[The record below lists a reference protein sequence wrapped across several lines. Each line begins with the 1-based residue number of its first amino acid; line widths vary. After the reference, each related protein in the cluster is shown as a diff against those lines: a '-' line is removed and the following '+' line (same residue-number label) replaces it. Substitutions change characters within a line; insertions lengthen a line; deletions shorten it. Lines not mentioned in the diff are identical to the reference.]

1 MINIQNK
8 MKLKKRYIFII
19 ILLSILSYYLIEVIY
34 ARSHTIDTAN
44 KYLSNIKITKQE
56 ITKRQLEILLKI
68 QDPNFYNHKGIEFK
82 TPGSGWTTITQSIAK
97 KFYFKNFK
105 QGFPKIKQTLCARF
119 ALHPLVSKDEQI
131 TLFINMMYF
140 GNNQYGIVD
149 AAKYYYSKK
158 VTDLT
163 EDEYI
168 SLIACLIS
176 PATLNIKDNPKGN
189 LERVN
194 RIKKMLANEYT
205 PKGLLDIT
213 YDKE

>member
-1 MINIQNK
+1 
-8 MKLKKRYIFII
+8 MKLKKRYILIF
-19 ILLSILSYYLIEVIY
+19 ILLSILIYYSIEIIY

-56 ITKRQLEILLKI
+56 LTKRQLEIFLKI
-68 QDPNFYNHKGIEFK
+68 QDPNFYNHRGVDFK
-82 TPGSGWTTITQSIAK
+82 TPGSGWTTITQSLAK

-105 QGFPKIKQTLCARF
+105 QGLPKIKQTLCARF
-119 ALHPLVSKDEQI
+119 ALDSLVSKDNQI

-140 GNNQYGIVD
+140 GNKQYGIVD
-149 AAKYYYSKK
+149 SAEYYFSEK
-158 VTDLT
+158 VWDLND
-163 EDEYI
+163 DEFI

-176 PATLNIKDNPKGN
+176 PVTLNIKDNPEGN

-194 RIKKMLANEYT
+194 RIKKMLSGEYK

-213 YDKE
+213 YDKGP